1 MFVSEGSVD
10 ALRAKTM
17 NSVVLAYIG
26 DAVYT
31 LCVRTKLAL
40 ASDDKAAELE
50 RRVTEIV
57 RAESQAKLVA
67 SLLPFMTEEE
77 QGVYRRARNARK
89 TTRAKH
95 ATAGEYS
102 MSTGFEAVIGYLY
115 LTGNRERLE
124 ALLRGAFPAGEL

>member
-1 MFVSEGSVD
+1 MFGSEGSVD

-77 QGVYRRARNARK
+77 QGVYPAARATPGKPRAQNTPRREN
-89 TTRAKH
+89 
-95 ATAGEYS
+95 TACPPG
-102 MSTGFEAVIGYLY
+102 
-115 LTGNRERLE
+115 
-124 ALLRGAFPAGEL
+124 LRR

>member
-1 MFVSEGSVD
+1 MFGSEGSVD

-40 ASDDKAAELE
+40 ASDDKA
-50 RRVTEIV
+50 
-57 RAESQAKLVA
+57 AESQAKLVA

>member
-1 MFVSEGSVD
+1 MFGSEGSVD

-95 ATAGEYS
+95 ATGEYS

>member
-1 MFVSEGSVD
+1 
-10 ALRAKTM
+10 
-17 NSVVLAYIG
+17 
-26 DAVYT
+26 
-31 LCVRTKLAL
+31 
-40 ASDDKAAELE
+40 
-50 RRVTEIV
+50 
-57 RAESQAKLVA
+57 
-67 SLLPFMTEEE
+67 MTEEE

-124 ALLRGAFPAGEL
+124 ALLRGASPRENYENYGKKRRLRTAEGGA